1 MRFFRKLAGLLGFAK
16 NEVKDEDEEEEKDD
30 DADLNNKVEE
40 SNHPCKGFS
49 VPVKV
54 AVPVDRAQLAP
65 IILPC
70 NHGDGGVQYE
80 KNSCQK
86 IFVPVQPSCQLGTFK
101 DTISARHSGFRW
113 HAKRLRIDEDGDVAD
128 EFFDEVLPETL
139 FKEDHKPSPSFQL
152 KYSTR
157 PAKVKNQVLSLHGQL
172 QQCVEHEGRLQWG

>member
-16 NEVKDEDEEEEKDD
+16 NEVKDEDEDEEEEKDD

-54 AVPVDRAQLAP
+54 ALPVDRAQLAP

-70 NHGDGGVQYE
+70 NHGDGGVQ
-80 KNSCQK
+80 
-86 IFVPVQPSCQLGTFK
+86 
-101 DTISARHSGFRW
+101 GFRW

-139 FKEDHKPSPSFQL
+139 FKEDHKPSPIFQL

-157 PAKVKNQVLSLHGQL
+157 PAKVKNQVLSLRGQL
-172 QQCVEHEGRLQWG
+172 QQCVEHQGRLQWG